1 MKGND
6 QIKAVFFDAA
16 DTLFRVKGGVGNV
29 YWSVSRKYGA
39 DSTPGQIEKA
49 FIKAFKAAP
58 PLAFADVS
66 TDDRKVY
73 EKKWWYEVVKKVFSE
88 VGMFAKFDYYFDE
101 LFETFRSKAWE
112 LFPETKGVLTT
123 LKAKGLMLGII
134 SNFDS
139 RIYDVCSDLGI
150 NTYFDSFVISSE
162 AGFAKPAREI
172 FKLALERSS
181 VSASESIHLGDSLQL
196 DFYGARSAGIRALL
210 IDKSGRYKDRDDVDR
225 IENLNQI
232 ISIIDHD

>member
-1 MKGND
+1 MKGNN

-39 DSTPGQIEKA
+39 NSTPEQIERA

-73 EKKWWYEVVKKVFSE
+73 EKKWWYEVVRKVFSE
-88 VGMFAKFDYYFDE
+88 VGMFVKFDDYFDE

-112 LFPETKGVLTT
+112 LFPETKGVLA
-123 LKAKGLMLGII
+123 LLRSKGLKLGIV

-139 RIYDVCSDLGI
+139 RIYDVCTDLGI
-150 NTYFDSFVISSE
+150 ISCFDYFVISSE
-162 AGFAKPAREI
+162 VGYAKPSPEI
-172 FKLALERSS
+172 FSIALERSG
-181 VSASESIHLGDSLQL
+181 IHPSHCIHIGDSLEH
-196 DFYGARSAGIRALL
+196 DHYGARSVGIHVLL
-210 IDKSGRYKDRDDVDR
+210 LDKRGKYKARDDVDR
-225 IENLNQI
+225 IENLTDI
-232 ISIIDHD
+232 IRFMDAR

>member
-39 DSTPGQIEKA
+39 NSTPEQIEKA

-73 EKKWWYEVVKKVFSE
+73 EKKWWYEVVRKVFSE
-88 VGMFAKFDYYFDE
+88 VGMFAKFDDYFDE

-150 NTYFDSFVISSE
+150 NTYFDSIVISSE
-162 AGFAKPAREI
+162 VGYAKPSPEI
-172 FKLALERSS
+172 FSIALDRSGIHPSHCIHIGDSIEHDLYGASS
-181 VSASESIHLGDSLQL
+181 V
-196 DFYGARSAGIRALL
+196 GIRVLL
-210 IDKSGRYKDRDDVDR
+210 LDKRGKYKARDDVDR
-225 IENLNQI
+225 IENLTDI
-232 ISIIDHD
+232 IRFMDAR